1 VVIGGANA
9 MDGDTIMYIV
19 WGVVLLGILI
29 SIFIAYWSR
38 RHRAKRLQ
46 LMDLFSGYFR
56 GDMPA
61 DQLGARARQIVSRHF
76 MGSAQFFSLAVAAFQ
91 SAVDA
96 RLAHQPHS
104 EERQKK
110 LLRMLAALK
119 NEFGLTDRYQ
129 IEGWRTGRE

>member
-1 VVIGGANA
+1 

-29 SIFIAYWSR
+29 SIFIAYWTR
-38 RHRAKRLQ
+38 RVRAKRLQ
-46 LMDLFSGYFR
+46 LLDLFNGYFR
-56 GDMPA
+56 GDVPA
-61 DQLGARARQIVSRHF
+61 DQLGVRARQIASRHF
-76 MGSAQFFSLAVAAFQ
+76 MGSAEFFSLAVAAFQ
-91 SAVDA
+91 GAVDA
-96 RLAHQPHS
+96 RLTHQPHS

>member
-38 RHRAKRLQ
+38 RHRAKRSQ
-46 LMDLFSGYFR
+46 LMDLFSG
-56 GDMPA
+56 
-61 DQLGARARQIVSRHF
+61 F

>member
-1 VVIGGANA
+1 

-29 SIFIAYWSR
+29 SIFIAYWTR
-38 RHRAKRLQ
+38 RVRAKRLQ
-46 LMDLFSGYFR
+46 LLDLFNGYFR
-56 GDMPA
+56 GDVPA
-61 DQLGARARQIVSRHF
+61 DQLGVRARQIASRHF
-76 MGSAQFFSLAVAAFQ
+76 MGSAEFFSLAVAAFQ
-91 SAVDA
+91 GAVDA
-96 RLAHQPHS
+96 SLTHQPHS